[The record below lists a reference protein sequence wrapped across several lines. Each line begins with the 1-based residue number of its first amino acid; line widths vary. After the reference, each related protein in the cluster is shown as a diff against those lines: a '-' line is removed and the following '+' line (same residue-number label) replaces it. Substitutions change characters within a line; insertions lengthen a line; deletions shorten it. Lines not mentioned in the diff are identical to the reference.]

1 MVPRAPTACGVPE
14 KKSHYELKHRV
25 EVDEVLL
32 HTSKQWWI
40 FCLEILFP
48 TSRGKQRKA
57 CQIAIE

>member
-1 MVPRAPTACGVPE
+1 MVPWAPTACGVPE